1 MQGILLL
8 IGRLTQTIKFDQ
20 MKRASGMSL
29 AYGTEGYA
37 VCKSCLISDEQGGG
51 RGRGRGRG
59 LEGGAEE
66 TSLHWAINY
75 FISLAASVKYVALHQ
90 V

>member
-1 MQGILLL
+1 
-8 IGRLTQTIKFDQ
+8 
-20 MKRASGMSL
+20 MSL

-37 VCKSCLISDEQGGG
+37 VCKSCLISDEQGG
-51 RGRGRGRG
+51 GRGRG